1 MYAVRHSSQA
11 HPSLTKWY
19 AMALDFFLSV
29 DAGAVVL
36 AKTDW
41 LSLKTKAGLPTVIP
55 IIRNLNVGKE
65 HILWLASLQQTC
77 S

>member
-1 MYAVRHSSQA
+1 V
-11 HPSLTKWY
+11 
-19 AMALDFFLSV
+19 ALDFFINV

-36 AKTDW
+36 AKMDW
-41 LSLKTKAGLPTVIP
+41 LSPKTKAGSSTVIP
-55 IIRNLNVGKE
+55 IIRNLNVSHK